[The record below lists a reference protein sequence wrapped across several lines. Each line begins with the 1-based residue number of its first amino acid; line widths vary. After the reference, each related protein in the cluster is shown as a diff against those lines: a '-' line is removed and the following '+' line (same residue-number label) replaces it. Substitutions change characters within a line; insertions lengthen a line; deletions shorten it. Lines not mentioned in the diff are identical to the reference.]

1 MLSPRRHGHYTPQN
15 YGKLGGACL
24 LALALSAGFLLGR
37 SCTRAPASAPRK
49 AAEPATASA
58 PEVDDLRHR
67 LETGQA
73 AGSAAAAELADKL
86 SAFVDSSERRVLVW
100 ARELHDAVKGVVW
113 DVRLWFGSGVIR
125 SAASVVAA
133 GGAALARSSPA
144 SLGHNALHAAAAA
157 GWATR
162 IPRTTAHL
170 VGPAP
175 WVVAAVSLCAA
186 LYSLGVL
193 GTFASREDEVKPA
206 AIPVPPPPERKASP
220 AQIILTLEVGMAIG
234 AGSALFVMW
243 VTRQKWAEWVLT
255 RSLCPCPNVDVTPDK
270 KDDLEPWPVF
280 TGSKSAEAQVRAPT
294 TGDDDAGGI
303 LSGYKQYFR
312 RTGDGKTVV
321 GAHYSFSGSSSD
333 ACRT

>member
-1 MLSPRRHGHYTPQN
+1 MRSPRRHGHGLPES
-15 YGKLGGACL
+15 YGKIGGAGL
-24 LALALSAGFLLGR
+24 LVLALFAGFLVGR
-37 SCTRAPASAPRK
+37 SWPRGPAGASSK
-49 AAEPATASA
+49 AAEPATAPA
-58 PEVDDLRHR
+58 PEAGNLR
-67 LETGQA
+67 TGQR
-73 AGSAAAAELADKL
+73 AGSAAAAELANKL
-86 SAFVDSSERRVLVW
+86 SASV
-100 ARELHDAVKGVVW
+100 DAVGCRVRAWAHGLRDAAKGAGW
-113 DVRLWFGSGVIR
+113 KVRLWLARGSVR
-125 SAASVVAA
+125 RAASALAA
-133 GGAALARSSPA
+133 GGAALARSGPA
-144 SLGHNALHAAAAA
+144 HLGHGVLHAAAAA
-157 GWATR
+157 RWATWV
-162 IPRTTAHL
+162 PRTPWVAA
-170 VGPAP
+170 VP

-186 LYSLGVL
+186 LHSLGLL
-193 GTFASREDEVKPA
+193 GAYAGQAAEERPPASPA
-206 AIPVPPPPERKASP
+206 PSLPEREASP
-220 AQIILTLEVGMAIG
+220 AQAVLTLEVGIAIG